1 MEQEILRLLKEKKN
15 TSLTSIEIND
25 YLGLTS
31 VSDYN
36 ELEKVLGELCQQGKI
51 YYSEKKK
58 RYTPIENTNF
68 KTGRLLVNPK
78 GYGFVVLDP
87 NFNEDD
93 VYIKGI
99 NLLDG
104 RNNDIVVI
112 EIIDKSTREGRVVR
126 ILKRDDSI
134 LVGEY
139 YEKDGESYVK
149 PDKREYQDIYI
160 PHDLTKGAVPG
171 HKVLVSQ
178 RSDGKNYTG
187 EIIKIIGHK
196 NDVGVD
202 ILSFVYQY
210 EFNPTFPDEVI
221 SATDEIPAEVSLS
234 DIEGRVDLRDKT
246 IFTIDGD
253 DTKDIDDAISIK
265 KISPDVYELGVHI
278 ADVSHYVKKDS
289 ILDKE
294 AYERGTSVYLVDR
307 VIPMIPH
314 KLSNGICSLNPNVDR
329 LALSCVMNINS
340 KGYVIS
346 YKIFPS
352 VIRSRKQMTYNCVN
366 QILEKNTTPVGYEPF
381 VNDLKLMNELSNILR
396 KKMVNHGYLEFNRPE
411 AKILVDESCH
421 PYKIDLRY
429 QGTGEKLIE
438 NFMIAANETVAGF
451 IEDKKLP
458 GIYRVHDKPNKEKLQ
473 VFLKFLNLKGYN
485 LKADINKFKAT
496 DYQRL
501 LKMLSG
507 SPEEVILNTLAIQT
521 MSKAKYSDIN
531 IGHFG
536 IASKRYSHFTSPIRR
551 YPDLTLHRLVKDY
564 SEDTPKNVS
573 YWSNHLFDIA
583 IHSSKKEQDAIDCE
597 RDVEKMKKAEYMES
611 HIGEKFDGIIS
622 GVCEFGFF
630 VELENTV
637 EGLVRLD
644 TLAGDYFIYNKELN
658 AILGKN
664 SKSRYMYGD
673 SVTVEVIKA
682 SRETS
687 QIDFALIK
695 NNTIRPKTQITNKY
709 FLKKAQESLNKNSSN
724 KEKKSKNKNT
734 LEKHKHTN
742 QGKQKHGKKKK
753 NK

>member
-1 MEQEILRLLKEKKN
+1 MEQEILKLLKEKKN

-112 EIIDKSTREGRVVR
+112 EIIDKSTREGRVIR

-178 RSDGKNYTG
+178 RNDGKNYTG

-221 SATDEIPAEVSLS
+221 SATDEIPTEVSLS

-265 KISPDVYELGVHI
+265 KLSPDVYELGVHI
-278 ADVSHYVKKDS
+278 ADVSHYVKRDS

-381 VNDLKLMNELSNILR
+381 ANDLKLMNELSNILR

-451 IEDKKLP
+451 VEDKKLP

-695 NNTIRPKTQITNKY
+695 NNTVRPKTQITNKY
-709 FLKKAQESLNKNSSN
+709 FLKKAEESSNKTSSN

>member
-1 MEQEILRLLKEKKN
+1 
-15 TSLTSIEIND
+15 
-25 YLGLTS
+25 
-31 VSDYN
+31 
-36 ELEKVLGELCQQGKI
+36 
-51 YYSEKKK
+51 
-58 RYTPIENTNF
+58 
-68 KTGRLLVNPK
+68 
-78 GYGFVVLDP
+78 
-87 NFNEDD
+87 
-93 VYIKGI
+93 
-99 NLLDG
+99 
-104 RNNDIVVI
+104 
-112 EIIDKSTREGRVVR
+112 
-126 ILKRDDSI
+126 
-134 LVGEY
+134 
-139 YEKDGESYVK
+139 
-149 PDKREYQDIYI
+149 
-160 PHDLTKGAVPG
+160 
-171 HKVLVSQ
+171 
-178 RSDGKNYTG
+178 
-187 EIIKIIGHK
+187 
-196 NDVGVD
+196 
-202 ILSFVYQY
+202 
-210 EFNPTFPDEVI
+210 
-221 SATDEIPAEVSLS
+221 
-234 DIEGRVDLRDKT
+234 
-246 IFTIDGD
+246 
-253 DTKDIDDAISIK
+253 
-265 KISPDVYELGVHI
+265 
-278 ADVSHYVKKDS
+278 
-289 ILDKE
+289 
-294 AYERGTSVYLVDR
+294 
-307 VIPMIPH
+307 MIPH

-451 IEDKKLP
+451 VEDKKLP

-695 NNTIRPKTQITNKY
+695 NNTVRPKTQITNKY
-709 FLKKAQESLNKNSSN
+709 FLKKAEESSNKTSSN

>member
-1 MEQEILRLLKEKKN
+1 M
-15 TSLTSIEIND
+15 
-25 YLGLTS
+25 
-31 VSDYN
+31 
-36 ELEKVLGELCQQGKI
+36 
-51 YYSEKKK
+51 
-58 RYTPIENTNF
+58 
-68 KTGRLLVNPK
+68 
-78 GYGFVVLDP
+78 
-87 NFNEDD
+87 
-93 VYIKGI
+93 
-99 NLLDG
+99 
-104 RNNDIVVI
+104 
-112 EIIDKSTREGRVVR
+112 
-126 ILKRDDSI
+126 
-134 LVGEY
+134 
-139 YEKDGESYVK
+139 
-149 PDKREYQDIYI
+149 
-160 PHDLTKGAVPG
+160 
-171 HKVLVSQ
+171 SQ
-178 RSDGKNYTG
+178 RNDGKNYTG

-221 SATDEIPAEVSLS
+221 SATDEIPTEVSQS
-234 DIEGRVDLRDKT
+234 DKEGRVDLRDKT

-265 KISPDVYELGVHI
+265 KLSPDVYELGVHI
-278 ADVSHYVKKDS
+278 ADVSHYVKRDS

-366 QILEKNTTPVGYEPF
+366 QILEKNTTPEGYEPF

-451 IEDKKLP
+451 VEDKKLP

-485 LKADINKFKAT
+485 IKADINKFRAT

-564 SEDTPKNVS
+564 SKDTPKNVS

-611 HIGEKFDGIIS
+611 HIGERYDGIIS

-695 NNTIRPKTQITNKY
+695 NNTVRPKTQITNKY
-709 FLKKAQESLNKNSSN
+709 FLKKAQESLNKTSSN
-724 KEKKSKNKNT
+724 KEKKSKN
-734 LEKHKHTN
+734 EKHKHTN
-742 QGKQKHGKKKK
+742 QGKHKHGKKKK

>member
-1 MEQEILRLLKEKKN
+1 MEQEILKLLKDKRN

-25 YLGLTS
+25 YLGLNS
-31 VSDYN
+31 VNEYS
-36 ELEKVLGELCQQGKI
+36 ELEKVLDKLCQEGKI

-68 KTGRLLVNPK
+68 KTGKLLVNPK

-87 NFNEDD
+87 SFNEDD
-93 VYIKGI
+93 IYIRGV

-104 RNNDIVVI
+104 RNNDTVII
-112 EIIDKSTREGRVVR
+112 EIINKNTREGKVVR
-126 ILKRDDSI
+126 ILKRDDTV
-134 LVGEY
+134 LVGEFY
-139 YEKDGESYVK
+139 QKDNKSYVK
-149 PDKREYQDIYI
+149 PDKDGYFDIYI
-160 PHDLTKGAVPG
+160 PEDLTMGAVPG
-171 HKVLVSQ
+171 HKVLVRQ
-178 RSDGKNYTG
+178 KNEGHEYVG
-187 EIIKIIGHK
+187 EVVKIIGHK
-196 NDVGVD
+196 NDVGTD

-221 SATDEIPAEVSLS
+221 TATEEIPSEVMPEEA
-234 DIEGRVDLRDKT
+234 DGRLDLRDRV

-265 KISPDVYELGVHI
+265 KLSQDVYELGVHI
-278 ADVSHYVKKDS
+278 ADVSHYVKKGS

-329 LALSCVMNINS
+329 LALSCIMNINS
-340 KGYVIS
+340 KGYVID
-346 YKIFPS
+346 YKIRKS
-352 VIRSRKQMTYNCVN
+352 IIRSRKQMTYKCVN
-366 QILEKNTTPVGYEPF
+366 SILENNVVPEGYEPF
-381 VNDLKLMNELSNILR
+381 VEDLKLMNELSNIIR
-396 KKMVNHGYLEFNRPE
+396 KKMINHGYIEFNRPE
-411 AKILVDESCH
+411 AKILVDEKCH
-421 PYKIDLRY
+421 PYKIELRE
-429 QGTGEKLIE
+429 QLTGEKLIE
-438 NFMIAANETVAGF
+438 NFMIIANETVAGF

-473 VFLKFLNLKGYN
+473 LFLKFLNVKGYN
-485 LKADINKFKAT
+485 IKADVNKFKAT

-501 LKMLSG
+501 LKLFKG
-507 SPEEVILNTLAIQT
+507 TPEEVILNTLAIQT

-536 IASKRYSHFTSPIRR
+536 IASKRYAHFTSPIRR

-564 SEDTPKNVS
+564 SNETGPLNVS
-573 YWSNHLFDIA
+573 YWAKNLFDIA
-583 IHSSKKEQDAIDCE
+583 NQSSKKEQDAIGCE
-597 RDVEKMKKAEYMES
+597 RDVDKMKKAEYMED
-611 HIGEKFDGIIS
+611 HLEEVFDGVIS

-630 VELENTV
+630 VELYNTV

-644 TLAGDYFIYNKELN
+644 SLSGDYYVYNKELN

-664 SKSRYMYGD
+664 TKTRYMYGD
-673 SVTVEVIKA
+673 KVTVKVIKA

-687 QIDFALIK
+687 QVDFEVLKNLSQNNNYKK
-695 NNTIRPKTQITNKY
+695 NNFNKENSKTRKSNKY
-709 FLKKAQESLNKNSSN
+709 KNNSKSKKVNKNN
-724 KEKKSKNKNT
+724 EKKSK
-734 LEKHKHTN
+734 
-742 QGKQKHGKKKK
+742 KK